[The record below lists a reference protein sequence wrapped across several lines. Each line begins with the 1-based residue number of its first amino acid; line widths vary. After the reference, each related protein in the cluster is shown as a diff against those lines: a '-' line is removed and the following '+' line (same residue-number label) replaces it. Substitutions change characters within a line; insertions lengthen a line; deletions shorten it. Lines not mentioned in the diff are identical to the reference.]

1 MRFYIN
7 ACPHSASKIDIKL
20 LIWVFLYQS
29 GTEFID
35 IKQLNFMFLY
45 QYAPHTEVVIFLGTQ
60 LY

>member
-20 LIWVFLYQS
+20 LIWGFLYQS

-35 IKQLNFMFLY
+35 IKQQVFALLY
-45 QYAPHTEVVIFLGTQ
+45 QYAPRSEVVIFFGHG
-60 LY
+60 

>member
-20 LIWVFLYQS
+20 LIWGFLYQS

-35 IKQLNFMFLY
+35 IKQQDFSLLY
-45 QYAPHTEVVIFLGTQ
+45 QYAPRSEVVIFLGHG
-60 LY
+60 